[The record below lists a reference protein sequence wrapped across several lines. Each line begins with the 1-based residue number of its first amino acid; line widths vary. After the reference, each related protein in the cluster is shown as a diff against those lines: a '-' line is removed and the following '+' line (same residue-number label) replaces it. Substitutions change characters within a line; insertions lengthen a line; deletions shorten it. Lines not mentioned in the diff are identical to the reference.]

1 MGKTKNKWFRGGQR
15 TKNRWVR
22 GGQRT
27 YGLGGRQRTDGLGE
41 DKENM
46 VLGEDKKQM
55 AEGRIRLVQ
64 NVKDRRRMRNKGT
77 GCKKGPDI
85 R

>member
-1 MGKTKNKWFRGGQR
+1 MF
-15 TKNRWVR
+15 R

-27 YGLGGRQRTDGLGE
+27 YGSEEPDGFGGGQRTDGLEE
-41 DKENM
+41 DKESM